1 MHSKEIHKR
10 AWIQSWNQSKST
22 FPKEEHATV
31 EINPEGGRLGM
42 MGMEGK
48 TRTRGDRP
56 APEGT
61 NYRGRWVQAGTCWR
75 EPALSSPQLR
85 PPPKEAT
92 RSAPS
97 NLSVPEPP
105 GSQVTGRLWL
115 QHIWAGRAQDPVGL
129 TSPLGVLLVV
139 GHTSSSTAL
148 GGSWASGGQ
157 RGESA
162 TKTIPAE
169 QGAKSGPPAVC
180 NMRRMSSKVSSSFKS
195 MGQEGR
201 FTGPKSYTSWT
212 RY

>member
-1 MHSKEIHKR
+1 
-10 AWIQSWNQSKST
+10 
-22 FPKEEHATV
+22 
-31 EINPEGGRLGM
+31 
-42 MGMEGK
+42 MGMKGK
-48 TRTRGDRP
+48 TSTRGDRP
-56 APEGT
+56 APEGI
-61 NYRGRWVQAGTCWR
+61 NYRGRWVQAGTYRPESCVRRRSESTCWR
-75 EPALSSPQLR
+75 EPVLSPAQLR

-92 RSAPS
+92 RPAPS

-139 GHTSSSTAL
+139 GHTLSSTAL

-169 QGAKSGPPAVC
+169 QGAESWPPAVQTFIC

-201 FTGPKSYTSWT
+201 FTAPKSYTSWT